1 MWVHVAIPGQPK
13 KRSDGIANCLQNA
26 VCWLLASLKRV
37 SPCIECWSLPQIQ
50 CRILLPYRV
59 RVESFQLVESASSYL
74 RCPFPPDV
82 LHVTIVWTQISQ
94 TPANIFF
101 AGSVRLGLVFQYNC
115 KSTFLQQVGWE
126 RCPVFKRTLK
136 SGDLP
141 PLRKR
146 LDRGSLCSASASNL
160 GTDICMIRL
169 PSVFSS
175 SFLFWVFPF
184 FISQLAKLGNVWH

>member
-1 MWVHVAIPGQPK
+1 MGARSYTSTTK
-13 KRSDGIANCLQNA
+13 KALWRYYQLLA
-26 VCWLLASLKRV
+26 VCWLLGSLKRV

-50 CRILLPYRV
+50 CRILLPYLV
-59 RVESFQLVESASSYL
+59 RVESFQLIEPASSFL
-74 RCPFPPDV
+74 GCPFPPDV
-82 LHVTIVWTQISQ
+82 LHVIFVWTQFSQ

-101 AGSVRLGLVFQYNC
+101 AGSVVRLGLVFKYNC

-141 PLRKR
+141 PLKKR
-146 LDRGSLCSASASNL
+146 LDRGSLCRASASNL

-169 PSVFSS
+169 LSVFFLL
-175 SFLFWVFPF
+175 SFLRFSIFHF
-184 FISQLAKLGNVWH
+184 SAC